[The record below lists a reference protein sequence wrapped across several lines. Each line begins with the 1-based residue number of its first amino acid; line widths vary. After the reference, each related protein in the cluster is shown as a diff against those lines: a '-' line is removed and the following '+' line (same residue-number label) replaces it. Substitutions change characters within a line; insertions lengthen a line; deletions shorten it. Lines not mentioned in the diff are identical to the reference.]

1 MVKNAAGKP
10 GPKVAKAAPTMSYE
24 EHLDEVTTLITEIYT
39 VEDEDAIRMV
49 MAAQEDE
56 YFSGH
61 DDDPSICTLTRANV
75 DARWV
80 FDNYGR
86 KGAPK
91 HIRKPSK

>member
-1 MVKNAAGKP
+1 MAKK
-10 GPKVAKAAPTMSYE
+10 AKAMTYE
-24 EHLDEVTTLITEIYT
+24 EHLDEVTTQITEIYT
-39 VEDEDAIRMV
+39 VADEDAIRMV

-61 DDDPSICTLTRANV
+61 DDDPSICTLERAGV

-80 FDNYGR
+80 YDHYGR

-91 HIRKPSK
+91 RVKAAPKPTPE

>member
-1 MVKNAAGKP
+1 MAKKP
-10 GPKVAKAAPTMSYE
+10 KTMTYE
-24 EHLDEVTTLITEIYT
+24 EHLDEVTTQITEIYT

-61 DDDPSICTLTRANV
+61 DDDPSICTLERAGV

-86 KGAPK
+86 KRPK
-91 HIRKPSK
+91 RK